1 MVSIGVEMKY
11 RLLKKLIV
19 EHARERGLDVEW
31 FEGANHTKVR
41 VGALQTTIP
50 RHSEINEITARS
62 ILRYLFG
69 GR

>member
-1 MVSIGVEMKY
+1 MKY
-11 RLLKKLIV
+11 RLLKKLIT

-50 RHSEINEITARS
+50 RRSEINEITARS

>member
-1 MVSIGVEMKY
+1 MKY
-11 RLLKKLIV
+11 RLLKKLIT

>member
-1 MVSIGVEMKY
+1 MKY
-11 RLLKKLIV
+11 RLLKKLIT

-31 FEGANHTKVR
+31 SEGANHMKVR
-41 VGALQTTIP
+41 VGSVKTTIP
-50 RHSEINEITARS
+50 RHNEVNEITARS

>member
-1 MVSIGVEMKY
+1 MKY
-11 RLLKKLIV
+11 RLLKKLIT
-19 EHARERGLDVEW
+19 EHAHERGLDVEW

-50 RHSEINEITARS
+50 RHSEVNEITARS